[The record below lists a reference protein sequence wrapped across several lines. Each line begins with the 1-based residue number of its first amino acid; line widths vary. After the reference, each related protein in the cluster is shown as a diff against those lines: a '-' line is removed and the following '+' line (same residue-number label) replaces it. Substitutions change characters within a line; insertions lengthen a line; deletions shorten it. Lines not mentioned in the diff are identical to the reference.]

1 MLLIMNPGKFASEHV
16 VLHEPVKNQIF
27 NDSTFTR
34 IVYSNNVITTN
45 GIVLNLDIKG
55 ATIDK
60 RFSKANVQFNIYNN
74 SDLIA
79 VVQRIECELLSVI
92 QNKTPV
98 YGLYN
103 ELASGRIVVHD
114 YDGKILIKISGIWET
129 ELNCGIT
136 YKFICEAKKLIGHN
150 P

>member
-1 MLLIMNPGKFASEHV
+1 MNPGQFASEHL

-27 NDSTFTR
+27 NDSTFAR

-45 GIVLNLDIKG
+45 GIVLKLDIKG

-60 RFSKANVQFNIYNN
+60 RFNKTTIQFNIYNN

-79 VVQRIECELLSVI
+79 IVQRIERGLLSAI
-92 QNKTPV
+92 HRKTPV
-98 YGLYN
+98 FGLYN
-103 ELASGRIVVHD
+103 ELATGRIVVHD
-114 YDGKILIKISGIWET
+114 YNDIVVLKISGIWET

-136 YKFICEAKKLIGHN
+136 YKFVCV
-150 P
+150 